1 LLRDVGDNPTN
12 IRVLSPELNE
22 LVKKAQSGDKEAWLL
37 AENAYKDFVNS
48 SPDLKSEAPP
58 MFYTTR
64 VELPTKMGNEETY
77 VKGTTTNVVSN
88 GPYNTISHASHR
100 LAQGDISNAELLRYR
115 VEMASAEAVLRS
127 GAVTL
132 AQQENVANDAALEMV
147 ALYKSGGEPSKQV
160 DDLVEIIKA
169 QDNKYERDDS
179 GNVISILSLAST
191 HTDTLDPSQEEFY
204 NQIFRGAVKLN
215 LGTLL
220 KKDDP
225 EEQHALIRDLFFGT
239 KVRDVFPLVA
249 ASESGSLIEIPQEL
263 NHYIDEAK
271 DRTGFFGRLYY
282 GVPKMFSSEKESI
295 KTVSSVYTGAAFAE
309 FIDQYPSL
317 NVEKIY
323 RDIEALARAE
333 LGDDSEE
340 ESPSW
345 TAGPDYVSDVFIGYK
360 SPSEGANQK
369 RTYRAMLRKM
379 MNVQVKDKPVLKLV
393 TEIHKDEDGNP
404 QKVAVMKILNSKLK
418 YITLPISETDNRPIA
433 VPVSKITAVV
443 DKIMPTLTD
452 FRPTDLIGANPYF
465 WVQLVNNE
473 EGMLYNQAYEA
484 HDKMYG
490 ATTEITEED

>member
-1 LLRDVGDNPTN
+1 
-12 IRVLSPELNE
+12 
-22 LVKKAQSGDKEAWLL
+22 
-37 AENAYKDFVNS
+37 
-48 SPDLKSEAPP
+48 
-58 MFYTTR
+58 
-64 VELPTKMGNEETY
+64 
-77 VKGTTTNVVSN
+77 
-88 GPYNTISHASHR
+88 

-115 VEMASAEAVLRS
+115 VEMASSEAVLRS

-132 AQQENVANDAALEMV
+132 AQQEKVANDAALEMV
-147 ALYKSGGEPSKQV
+147 GLYKSGGEPSRQV

-169 QDNKYERDDS
+169 EDNKYERDDS
-179 GNVISILSLAST
+179 GNVISILSLART

-263 NHYIDEAK
+263 NKYIDEAK

-323 RDIEALARAE
+323 RDIEALTRAK

-369 RTYRAMLRKM
+369 RTHRAMLRKM
-379 MNVQVKDKPVLKLV
+379 MTVQVKDKPVLKLV

-418 YITLPISETDNRPIA
+418 YTTLPISETDNRPIA
-433 VPVSKITAVV
+433 VPVSKLTAVV
-443 DKIMPTLTD
+443 DKVMPTLTD

-465 WVQLVNNE
+465 WVQLANKE

-484 HDKMYG
+484 HDKMSG